1 MQTQLQLRVWLEQ
14 LHKAVSPTPLRLP
27 AWCDDSISFTNL
39 SRTVR
44 DDATGKRLLQLLQS
58 MHEDDTTEFPI
69 VFPPSEARPDL
80 AVVPAPSILMLI
92 GCKMLEGHRNHSLTD
107 DATGKRLLQLHE
119 DDTTEFPIVFP
130 PSEARP
136 DLAVV
141 PAPSILMSI
150 VCKML
155 EGHRNHSTAFVDNFE
170 STDVT
175 KLYMK
180 GHGVANPAL
189 RSAALN
195 ALNVRPVHLVRVG
208 FNVGHNAVGSVTVE
222 NDEVHVMISAPMVEA
237 AFAGMP
243 WCKEVVRLMCQ
254 AGIFP
259 QVQLLGNNA
268 AGTAAN
274 LQLHVRGFGEE
285 LSRQWAAALPDLRT
299 AYDNTAETTRNTV
312 AGVVGIIDSVSATT
326 HVRNALFR
334 PDNVAIWKF
343 GDFVFTPEAALAFA
357 AQKRRAGPS
366 TR

>member
-1 MQTQLQLRVWLEQ
+1 
-14 LHKAVSPTPLRLP
+14 
-27 AWCDDSISFTNL
+27 
-39 SRTVR
+39 
-44 DDATGKRLLQLLQS
+44 
-58 MHEDDTTEFPI
+58 
-69 VFPPSEARPDL
+69 
-80 AVVPAPSILMLI
+80 
-92 GCKMLEGHRNHSLTD
+92 
-107 DATGKRLLQLHE
+107 
-119 DDTTEFPIVFP
+119 
-130 PSEARP
+130 
-136 DLAVV
+136 
-141 PAPSILMSI
+141 
-150 VCKML
+150 
-155 EGHRNHSTAFVDNFE
+155 
-170 STDVT
+170 
-175 KLYMK
+175 
-180 GHGVANPAL
+180 
-189 RSAALN
+189 
-195 ALNVRPVHLVRVG
+195 
-208 FNVGHNAVGSVTVE
+208 
-222 NDEVHVMISAPMVEA
+222 
-237 AFAGMP
+237 
-243 WCKEVVRLMCQ
+243 MCQ